1 MMNLDAI
8 WSKLFGNAPAAEK
21 TLGAYLSALP
31 LFQGLSGRE
40 LRALEQQVYLRRYAD
55 GEVVFREGDP
65 SFGMYI
71 VVSGAVSIERRVPD
85 DRRVILATLL
95 PGDFLGEMG
104 LMDDSPRSATAV
116 AKGTT
121 EAIGLFGPELQKL
134 TQYHPDL
141 GLKIYTSVG
150 RALSV
155 RLRRASDE
163 LQRLTRSTESVVRT
177 SGHE

>member
-1 MMNLDAI
+1 MSLDAI
-8 WSKLFGNAPAAEK
+8 WSKIFGKAPAAEK
-21 TLGAYLSALP
+21 TLADYLTALP

-55 GEVVFREGDP
+55 GEIIFREGDP

-71 VVSGAVSIERRVPD
+71 VVSGAVTIERRVPD
-85 DRRVILATLL
+85 DRWLILATLL

-116 AKGTT
+116 AKGPT
-121 EAIGLFGPELQKL
+121 EAIGLFGQELLKL
-134 TQYHPDL
+134 TQRYPAL

-150 RALSV
+150 RSLCN
-155 RLRRASDE
+155 RLRRANEE
-163 LQRLTRSTESVVRT
+163 LQRSTRGQEAVARAA
-177 SGHE
+177 GHE